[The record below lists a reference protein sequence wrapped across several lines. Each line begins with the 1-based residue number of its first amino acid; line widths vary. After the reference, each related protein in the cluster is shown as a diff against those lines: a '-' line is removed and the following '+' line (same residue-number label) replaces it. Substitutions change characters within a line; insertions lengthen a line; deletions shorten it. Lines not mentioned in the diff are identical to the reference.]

1 MTTPNLKKSDFEVVS
16 LKRNPT
22 SPRTLFGLIM
32 SGIAGLFTLLAI
44 IPLFIILTY
53 LITKGIGSL
62 SASVF
67 TELPPPPM
75 VDGGGFGNAIVGTI
89 IMVGIGALI
98 SVPIGIMAAIYLSE
112 FNQSNIYDWI
122 LFAAINIAIALCV
135 FFSWLG
141 IKFLIS
147 VVASIAISCLLS
159 LIAWIFIAVI
169 LKLNM
174 SKTTKIKEWIRFAT
188 NVLSGVPSIIVGV
201 FAYSA
206 IVLTFKTYSA
216 WAGGFA
222 LSILMLPII
231 VRTTDESLKLVPQD
245 VRQASVGVGANRYQT
260 VLQVVLPAALPAIIT
275 GITLSVARAAGET
288 APLLFT
294 ALFTQFWPNWD
305 NLLVEP
311 TASLSVLV
319 YNFAIVPFQNQQE
332 LAWAAAFILVLL
344 VLVTS
349 VISRLATAK
358 RTY

>member
-22 SPRTLFGLIM
+22 SPRTLFGLVM
-32 SGIAGLFTLLAI
+32 SGIAGLFTLMAI
-44 IPLFIILTY
+44 VPLFIILTY

-67 TELPPPPM
+67 TELPPPPL

-112 FNQSNIYDWI
+112 FNDGRVSN
-122 LFAAINIAIALCV
+122 
-135 FFSWLG
+135 
-141 IKFLIS
+141 
-147 VVASIAISCLLS
+147 
-159 LIAWIFIAVI
+159 
-169 LKLNM
+169 
-174 SKTTKIKEWIRFAT
+174 WIRFAT

-206 IVLTFKTYSA
+206 VVLTTKSYSA

-245 VRQASVGVGANRYQT
+245 VRQASVGIGANRYQT

-275 GITLSVARAAGET
+275 GITLAVARAAGET

-294 ALFTQFWPNWD
+294 ALFTQFWPNWN

-319 YNFAIVPFQNQQE
+319 YNFAIVPFKNQQE

-344 VLVTS
+344 VLATS
-349 VISRLATAK
+349 IISRLATAK

>member
-1 MTTPNLKKSDFEVVS
+1 MTTPSLEKSHNSPESGFEDFT

-53 LITKGIGSL
+53 LITKGISSL

-67 TELPPPPM
+67 TELPPPPL
-75 VDGGGFGNAIVGTI
+75 VDGGGFGNAIMGTV

-98 SVPIGIMAAIYLSE
+98 SVPLGIMAAIYLSE
-112 FNQSNIYDWI
+112 FNEGQ
-122 LFAAINIAIALCV
+122 
-135 FFSWLG
+135 
-141 IKFLIS
+141 
-147 VVASIAISCLLS
+147 ASD
-159 LIAWIFIAVI
+159 
-169 LKLNM
+169 
-174 SKTTKIKEWIRFAT
+174 WIRFAT

-206 IVLTFKTYSA
+206 VVLTFKTYSA

-222 LSILMLPII
+222 LAILMLPII

-245 VRQASVGVGANRYQT
+245 VRQASVGIGANQYQT

-275 GITLSVARAAGET
+275 GITLAIARAAGET

-294 ALFTQFWPNWD
+294 ALFTQFWPNWG
-305 NLLVEP
+305 NKLVEP
-311 TASLSVLV
+311 TASLAVLV
-319 YNFAIVPFQNQQE
+319 YNFAIVPFKNQQE
-332 LAWAAAFILVLL
+332 LAWGAAFILVLL
-344 VLVTS
+344 VLATS
-349 VISRLATAK
+349 IISRLATAK

>member
-1 MTTPNLKKSDFEVVS
+1 MTTPSFKKTDFEVVS

-32 SGIAGLFTLLAI
+32 SGIAGLFTLMAI
-44 IPLFIILTY
+44 VPLFIILTY
-53 LITKGIGSL
+53 LLTRGISAL

-67 TELPPPPM
+67 TELPPPPL
-75 VDGGGFGNAIVGTI
+75 VEGGGFGNAILGTV

-98 SVPIGIMAAIYLSE
+98 SVPLGIMAAIYLSE
-112 FNQSNIYDWI
+112 FQE
-122 LFAAINIAIALCV
+122 
-135 FFSWLG
+135 G
-141 IKFLIS
+141 K
-147 VVASIAISCLLS
+147 ASD
-159 LIAWIFIAVI
+159 
-169 LKLNM
+169 
-174 SKTTKIKEWIRFAT
+174 WIRFAT

-206 IVLTFKTYSA
+206 VVLTTKSYSA

-275 GITLSVARAAGET
+275 GITLAISRAAGET

-294 ALFTQFWPNWD
+294 ALFTQFWPNWN

-311 TASLSVLV
+311 TASLAVLV
-319 YNFAIVPFQNQQE
+319 YNFAIVPFKNQQE
-332 LAWAAAFILVLL
+332 LAWGAAFILVLL

-349 VISRLATAK
+349 IISRLATAK

>member
-1 MTTPNLKKSDFEVVS
+1 MTTPNLKKTDFKVVS

-32 SGIAGLFTLLAI
+32 SGIAGLFTLMAI
-44 IPLFIILTY
+44 VPLFIILTY

-67 TELPPPPM
+67 TELPPPPL

-112 FNQSNIYDWI
+112 FNEGQ
-122 LFAAINIAIALCV
+122 
-135 FFSWLG
+135 
-141 IKFLIS
+141 IS
-147 VVASIAISCLLS
+147 D
-159 LIAWIFIAVI
+159 
-169 LKLNM
+169 
-174 SKTTKIKEWIRFAT
+174 WIRFAT

-206 IVLTFKTYSA
+206 VVLTTKSYSA

-245 VRQASVGVGANRYQT
+245 VRQASVGIGANRYQT

-275 GITLSVARAAGET
+275 GITLAVARAAGET

-294 ALFTQFWPNWD
+294 ALFTQFWPNWN

-319 YNFAIVPFQNQQE
+319 YNFAIVPFKNQQE

-344 VLVTS
+344 VLITS

>member
-1 MTTPNLKKSDFEVVS
+1 MTIPNQKKTDFEVVN

-32 SGIAGLFTLLAI
+32 SGIAGFFTLLAI

-53 LITKGIGSL
+53 LITKGVGSL
-62 SASVF
+62 SASAF
-67 TELPPPPM
+67 TELPPPPL

-112 FNQSNIYDWI
+112 FNE
-122 LFAAINIAIALCV
+122 
-135 FFSWLG
+135 G
-141 IKFLIS
+141 KIS
-147 VVASIAISCLLS
+147 D
-159 LIAWIFIAVI
+159 
-169 LKLNM
+169 
-174 SKTTKIKEWIRFAT
+174 WIRFAT

-206 IVLTFKTYSA
+206 VVLTTKSYSA

-260 VLQVVLPAALPAIIT
+260 VLFVVLPAALPAIIT
-275 GITLSVARAAGET
+275 GITLAVARAAGET

-294 ALFTQFWPNWD
+294 ALFTQFWPNWN

-319 YNFAIVPFQNQQE
+319 YNFAIVPFKNQQE

-344 VLVTS
+344 VLFTS
-349 VISRLATAK
+349 IISRLATAK

>member
-1 MTTPNLKKSDFEVVS
+1 MASETPPQSDFDVVS
-16 LKRNPT
+16 LKRNPA

-44 IPLFIILTY
+44 IPLVIILTY

-67 TELPPPPM
+67 TELPPPPL
-75 VDGGGFGNAIVGTI
+75 VEGGGFGNAILGTLL
-89 IMVGIGALI
+89 MVGIGALI
-98 SVPIGIMAAIYLSE
+98 SVPLGVMAAIYLSE
-112 FNQSNIYDWI
+112 FNEGK
-122 LFAAINIAIALCV
+122 AA
-135 FFSWLG
+135 
-141 IKFLIS
+141 
-147 VVASIAISCLLS
+147 
-159 LIAWIFIAVI
+159 
-169 LKLNM
+169 
-174 SKTTKIKEWIRFAT
+174 EWIRFAT

-206 IVLTFKTYSA
+206 VVLTFKNYSA

-222 LSILMLPII
+222 LAILMLPII

-245 VRQASVGVGANRYQT
+245 VRQASAGIGANQYQT

-275 GITLSVARAAGET
+275 GITLSIARAAGET

-294 ALFTQFWPNWD
+294 ALFTQYWPNW
-305 NLLVEP
+305 NNGLVEP
-311 TASLSVLV
+311 TASLAVLV
-319 YNFAIVPFQNQQE
+319 YNFAIVPFKNQQE
-332 LAWAAAFILVLL
+332 LAWGAAFILVLM

-349 VISRLATAK
+349 IASRVATAK